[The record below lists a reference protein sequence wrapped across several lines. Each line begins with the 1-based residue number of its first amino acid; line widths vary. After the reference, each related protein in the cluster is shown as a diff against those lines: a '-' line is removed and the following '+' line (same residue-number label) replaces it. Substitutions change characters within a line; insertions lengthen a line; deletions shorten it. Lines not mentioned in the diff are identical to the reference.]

1 MFNPRL
7 PEVDNSG
14 NKELSFYIKMLKDQV
29 VFPKFYLT
37 YSLEQITTSTLSVS
51 RG

>member
-7 PEVDNSG
+7 PEVNYSG

-29 VFPKFYLT
+29 VFPKFLPH
-37 YSLEQITTSTLSVS
+37 LFIGADNDINLI
-51 RG
+51 R